1 MEDVYTIKVKTKPD
15 PRNLYPSERRYS
27 ASTVSGFAWVHI
39 VLAITLLILTS
50 LTLIIP
56 NENSEFTNTSN
67 FKNSTNNDNSYL
79 LVMAP
84 SLVSIFAL
92 TAGLTAILSSVKW
105 YIDKNIALFFIASVV
120 AFLSCLLAICL
131 IITWGLTNNGEREVF
146 VLKHTD
152 ILNKNETHLVINRNV
167 TEEQTKLFTN
177 NVLLVNILI
186 ATILELILSILSI
199 KISYKGMKNTY
210 NVEDKRGDCVE
221 VVTKIK
227 GTQGGKFH
235 PKLNRIFLAHNK
247 NGFYLKNEK
256 AKTPETSS
264 ELYKERMMDFLN
276 ESFEGSSNPE
286 QSSEQSE
293 TAVKPGTPNKRI
305 TPLSWGDS
313 PDHSVYNQNTVNFER
328 VFKFHNDKTDN
339 KE

>member
-50 LTLIIP
+50 LTLIKP
-56 NENSEFTNTSN
+56 EENSEFTNTSN

-84 SLVSIFAL
+84 SLVAIFAV

-120 AFLSCLLAICL
+120 TFLSCLLAICL
-131 IITWGLTNNGEREVF
+131 IITWRLTNNGEREVY

-152 ILNKNETHLVINRNV
+152 ILNKNETHLVINRPV
-167 TEEQTKLFTN
+167 TEEQTKWLTN
-177 NVLLVNILI
+177 NVLFVNILI
-186 ATILELILSILSI
+186 ATILELIWSILSI

-210 NVEDKRGDCVE
+210 NVEDKRGDCVQ

-227 GTQGGKFH
+227 GTHGRKFH
-235 PKLNRIFLAHNK
+235 PKINRIFLAHNK

-256 AKTPETSS
+256 VKTPETSS
-264 ELYKERMMDFLN
+264 ESYKERMMDFLN

-286 QSSEQSE
+286 QSCVQSE
-293 TAVKPGTPNKRI
+293 TAIQPVTPNKRI

-313 PDHSVYNQNTVNFER
+313 PDHTVYNQNTLNFDR
-328 VFKFHNDKTDN
+328 VFEFLNDKRDN